1 MHSMINRR
9 KFLAHSCCLGM
20 ASAKLSTTLGSTLL
34 SLGLARGAAAQGAG
48 DYRALVCILLAGG
61 NDSWNMLVPADA
73 DQYAQYR
80 AIRTD
85 LALPR
90 TELLSLPGATV
101 EGRRYGLHPGMSGL
115 QALVADGNAALVC
128 NVGTLLEPFDPVA
141 VANGSA
147 RAPLGLFS
155 HADQIQQWQTGISD
169 ARVTEGWGGRT
180 ADLLQGA
187 NAANGIS
194 MNISLSGNN
203 VFQSGATVG
212 EYSVEAAGDG
222 AAGINAY
229 DDGTQF
235 GTYRKQVIDTLLTV
249 SQENILRREYR
260 SRLVN
265 AIESQQI
272 FAGAL
277 QQAPALGTKFSPGYF
292 SQSLRQIARIISV
305 RAQLGATR
313 QTFFVTVGGWDHHDD
328 VLNQQAEML
337 PMISSGLLEF
347 RNALNELAVLDAVTT
362 FTTSD
367 FGRTLTSNGKGSDH
381 GWGGHHIVM
390 GGSVNSGTY
399 FGIYPEI
406 KPGNPLDVGRG
417 IYAPTTSVDQYFA
430 ELALWFGV
438 PASDLASVLP
448 NVARFYSPASAEMPL
463 GFLRL

>member
-1 MHSMINRR
+1 MINRR
-9 KFLAHSCCLGM
+9 KFLSHSCCLGM
-20 ASAKLSTTLGSTLL
+20 ASATLSTTLGSTLL
-34 SLGLARGAAAQGAG
+34 SLGLARQAAAQGAG

-61 NDSWNMLVPADA
+61 NDSWNMLVPTDA

-90 TELLSLPGATV
+90 AELLPLPGTTR
-101 EGRRYGLHPGMSGL
+101 EGRRYGLHPGMPAL
-115 QALVADGNAALVC
+115 QALVADGSASLVC
-128 NVGTLLEPFDPVA
+128 NVGTLAEPFDPVA

-147 RAPLGLFS
+147 AVPLGLFS
-155 HADQIQQWQTGISD
+155 HADQIQQWQTGIVD
-169 ARVTEGWGGRT
+169 ARDTEGWGGRM
-180 ADLLQGA
+180 ADLLQGV

-212 EYSVEAAGDG
+212 EYSVEAAEQG

-229 DDGTQF
+229 DDGTRF
-235 GTYRKQVIDTLLTV
+235 GAYRKQVIDSLLGV
-249 SQENILRREYR
+249 GQDNILRREYR

-265 AIESQQI
+265 AIESQKI

-277 QQAPALGTKFSPGYF
+277 QQAPALGTAFSANYF
-292 SQSLRQIARIISV
+292 SQALRQIARIISV
-305 RAQLGATR
+305 RAQLGASR

-328 VLNQQAEML
+328 VLNQQAAML
-337 PMISSGLLEF
+337 PMISVGLAEF

-390 GGSVNSGTY
+390 GGAVNGGTY
-399 FGIYPEI
+399 FGTYPEI
-406 KPGNPLDVGRG
+406 KPGSPLDVGRG
-417 IYAPTTSVDQYFA
+417 IYAPTTSVDEYFA

-438 PASDLASVLP
+438 PASELAQVLP
-448 NVARFYSPASAEMPL
+448 NVTRFYSPGSAGLPL
-463 GFLRL
+463 GFLTL